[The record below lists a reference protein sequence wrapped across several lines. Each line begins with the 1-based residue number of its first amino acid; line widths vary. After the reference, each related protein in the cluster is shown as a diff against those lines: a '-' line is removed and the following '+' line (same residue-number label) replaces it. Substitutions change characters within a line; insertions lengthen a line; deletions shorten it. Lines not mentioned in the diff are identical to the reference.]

1 MPENVH
7 SNIPIKAFRESEK
20 DLAFEFLKN
29 GGNKK
34 ASSKRTKRVAKDVE
48 QTSVNYSPA
57 VELIETNVSTA
68 LLQEI
73 EK

>member
-1 MPENVH
+1 MPENVY
-7 SNIPIKAFRESEK
+7 SSIPIKAFRESEK

-34 ASSKRTKRVAKDVE
+34 ASKRTKRVAKDVE
-48 QTSVNYSPA
+48 QTSVNYSPT